1 MPRRRNLLIALL
13 LLVAAAATATYVVY
27 VYVAPRDLA
36 AVLRL
41 YGRDARA
48 RLQPYFVKAHVA
60 WPPRRVA
67 LLAFK
72 RERRLVL
79 WAGDGKSW
87 HFIRDYPILAASGHA
102 GPKLVQG
109 DYQVPEGMYRI
120 EYLNPASSYHLSMK
134 VSYPNAF
141 DRQQAVIDRRTK
153 LGGDIFIHGKNVSIG
168 CIAIGD
174 PAIEEIFTLAADTG
188 PQNVRVI
195 IAPNDLRVAGVAMA
209 EDTPQW
215 VAGLYRSISAALVE
229 FPVWLEANS
238 NIDVRGLS
246 KMGFLPGSK
255 VVPVAVR

>member
-1 MPRRRNLLIALL
+1 MPRRRNLLIVVL

-27 VYVAPRDLA
+27 IYVAPRDLA

-41 YGRDARA
+41 YGRDGRT
-48 RLQPYFVKAHVA
+48 RLQPYFARAHVA
-60 WPPRRVA
+60 YPPRRVT

-79 WAGDGKSW
+79 WAGDGKTW

-102 GPKLVQG
+102 GPKLLQG
-109 DYQVPEGMYRI
+109 DYQVPEGLYRI

-141 DRQQAVIDRRTK
+141 DRQQAAADHRSR
-153 LGGDIFIHGKNVSIG
+153 LGGDIFIHGKTVSIG
-168 CIAIGD
+168 CIAVGD
-174 PAIEEIFTLAADTG
+174 PAIEEIFTLAADSG

-195 IAPNDLRVAGVAMA
+195 IAPNDLRIAGAA
-209 EDTPQW
+209 LSETTPQW
-215 VAGLYRSISAALVE
+215 VASLYRSIAAALVE

-238 NIDVRGLS
+238 NIDVHGLS
-246 KMGFLPGSK
+246 KDGFLGMSK
-255 VVPVAVR
+255 VAPVR